1 MTDTLETPEIARIR
15 AALAA
20 GPTKGPWE
28 TNTAGSAT
36 RGEPF
41 RIDEIYIYAP
51 DVQNDT
57 AVCADVIDPVSQ
69 EPSAENAAHIAA
81 CNPTAM
87 ATVLEHIDAQ
97 AAEIK
102 RLRKDAERYQKL
114 TEYLASDRTDYDE
127 LLVACSAK
135 QSFDAVIDDMKDDA
149 ANKEAP

>member
-1 MTDTLETPEIARIR
+1 MTDTPEIERIR

-41 RIDEIYIYAP
+41 RIDEIYIYAT

-87 ATVLEHIDAQ
+87 TAVLEHIDAQ

-114 TEYLASDRTDYDE
+114 TEYLASDRTDYDDM
-127 LLVACSAK
+127 LVACSAK
-135 QSFDAVIDDMKDDA
+135 QSFDAVIDDLKDDA
-149 ANKEAP
+149 ATKEAP